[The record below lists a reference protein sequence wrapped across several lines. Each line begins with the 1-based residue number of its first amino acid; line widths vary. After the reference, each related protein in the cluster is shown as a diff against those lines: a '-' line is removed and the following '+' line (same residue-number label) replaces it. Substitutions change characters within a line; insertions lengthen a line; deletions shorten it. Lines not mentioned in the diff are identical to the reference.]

1 MKKLLALFL
10 ILALLCSALYA
21 CVPPPPFNNGENN
34 QGENNQGENNQG
46 GNNQGGNN
54 QGGSNLPSGEPC
66 ATKEEHTDADSN
78 GYCDTC
84 NYDVVVTL
92 DIYALND
99 LHGKIFDTSDSQI
112 GVDELTTYLRG
123 AETRDEQH
131 LLLSSGDMWQGSA
144 ESNITKGAF
153 VTEWMNSLGF
163 VSMTL
168 GNHEYDWGEEP
179 IKSNS
184 DLAQFPFLAINVYE
198 RATNTRVDYCQP
210 SVVIERGELKIGII
224 GAIGD
229 CYSSISSDR
238 VEDIYFKVG
247 GELTALVKAE
257 SERLRTEE
265 AVDIVIYSLHDGY
278 GRSTSGN
285 VASNQLSSYYD
296 YSLSSDGYVDIVFEG
311 HTHQRYSFY
320 DTYGI
325 YHLQNGGDNKN
336 GISHAELDVN
346 FVTDKARVKTAEIV
360 SYDTYSS
367 LTPDPIVSEL
377 RALYAD
383 EIEEAFGPVG
393 NNSMYRD
400 DDDIEN
406 LTAMLYYQAGV
417 EKWGEEYDIVLGGG
431 FLRTRSPYNLYSGE
445 VTYSDLM
452 MLMPFDNQIVLCS
465 VKGSDLLSKFFK
477 KSEEDKENG
486 GDYHIYYETY
496 GEQVYASIDSNA
508 TYYIIVD
515 SYTSQYKWNNLTVV
529 DTYDDYT
536 YARDLLAEYIRE
548 GGLE

>member
-54 QGGSNLPSGEPC
+54 QGGNNQGGSNPPSGEPC

-99 LHGKIFDTSDSQI
+99 LHGKIFDTDSQI

-296 YSLSSDGYVDIVFEG
+296 YSLSGDGYVDIVFEG

-346 FVTDKARVKTAEIV
+346 FVTDKARVKTAEII
-360 SYDTYSS
+360 SPDTYSS

-477 KSEEDKENG
+477 TSNE
-486 GDYHIYYETY
+486 DYHIYYETY